1 MRISDW
7 SSDVCSSDL
16 LLGADLSAPLMDRH
30 AIERRLALVQWFH
43 DDSNLRGNMRGAL
56 KALPDIGRALGRIA
70 IGRGSPRDLG
80 QLRDGLNEARL
91 LRERMGRLPDMP
103 ALMAELLPLLDGH
116 GALIDLLSR
125 ALVPS
130 PPTETAQGGYI
141 ADGYD
146 AALDDLRRMAGDGR
160 RAIAALEAKYRTQ
173 TGITADRKSTPLNSS
188 HSCAHRM
195 SSSAIIKS

>member
-1 MRISDW
+1 
-7 SSDVCSSDL
+7 
-16 LLGADLSAPLMDRH
+16 
-30 AIERRLALVQWFH
+30 
-43 DDSNLRGNMRGAL
+43 MRGAL

-130 PPTETAQGGYI
+130 PPTETAQGGY
-141 ADGYD
+141 
-146 AALDDLRRMAGDGR
+146 
-160 RAIAALEAKYRTQ
+160 
-173 TGITADRKSTPLNSS
+173 TADEIGRG
-188 HSCAHRM
+188 SCREGGCQYG
-195 SSSAIIKS
+195 

>member
-1 MRISDW
+1 
-7 SSDVCSSDL
+7 
-16 LLGADLSAPLMDRH
+16 
-30 AIERRLALVQWFH
+30 
-43 DDSNLRGNMRGAL
+43 
-56 KALPDIGRALGRIA
+56 
-70 IGRGSPRDLG
+70 
-80 QLRDGLNEARL
+80 
-91 LRERMGRLPDMP
+91 MGRLPDMP

-160 RAIAALEAKYRTQ
+160 RALAALEAKYRTQ
-173 TGITADRKSTPLNSS
+173 TGSTAPKTRSNALLGYHIEVPPP
-188 HSCAHRM
+188 HGAAPM
-195 SSSAIIKS
+195 GGG

>member
-1 MRISDW
+1 
-7 SSDVCSSDL
+7 
-16 LLGADLSAPLMDRH
+16 
-30 AIERRLALVQWFH
+30 
-43 DDSNLRGNMRGAL
+43 
-56 KALPDIGRALGRIA
+56 
-70 IGRGSPRDLG
+70 
-80 QLRDGLNEARL
+80 
-91 LRERMGRLPDMP
+91 
-103 ALMAELLPLLDGH
+103 MAELLPLLDGH

-173 TGITADRKSTPLNSS
+173 TGITAPKIRHNAVLGYHVEVTSCQGDALMGEDSGFTHRQTLAGAVRLNSPDLN
-188 HSCAHRM
+188 AKEQRR
-195 SSSAIIKS
+195 AQAG

>member
-1 MRISDW
+1 
-7 SSDVCSSDL
+7 
-16 LLGADLSAPLMDRH
+16 
-30 AIERRLALVQWFH
+30 
-43 DDSNLRGNMRGAL
+43 
-56 KALPDIGRALGRIA
+56 
-70 IGRGSPRDLG
+70 
-80 QLRDGLNEARL
+80 
-91 LRERMGRLPDMP
+91 MGRLPDMP

-160 RAIAALEAKYRTQ
+160 RAIAALRSEEHTSELQSIMRISYAVFCLTQKTLRTQ
-173 TGITADRKSTPLNSS
+173 I
-188 HSCAHRM
+188 
-195 SSSAIIKS
+195 

>member
-56 KALPDIGRALGRIA
+56 KALPDIGRALGRVA

-80 QLRDGLNEARL
+80 QLRAGLNEARL
-91 LRERMGRLPDMP
+91 QIGRASCRER
-103 ALMAELLPLLDGH
+103 
-116 GALIDLLSR
+116 
-125 ALVPS
+125 VC
-130 PPTETAQGGYI
+130 QYV
-141 ADGYD
+141 
-146 AALDDLRRMAGDGR
+146 
-160 RAIAALEAKYRTQ
+160 
-173 TGITADRKSTPLNSS
+173 
-188 HSCAHRM
+188 
-195 SSSAIIKS
+195 

>member
-1 MRISDW
+1 
-7 SSDVCSSDL
+7 
-16 LLGADLSAPLMDRH
+16 
-30 AIERRLALVQWFH
+30 
-43 DDSNLRGNMRGAL
+43 
-56 KALPDIGRALGRIA
+56 
-70 IGRGSPRDLG
+70 
-80 QLRDGLNEARL
+80 
-91 LRERMGRLPDMP
+91 MGRLPDMP

-173 TGITADRKSTPLNSS
+173 TGITALKIRHNDELGYTVEVPSRHGDALMGDDSGFPHRHTPAGPVRFHSPDDRKRVGSGK
-188 HSCAHRM
+188 RV
-195 SSSAIIKS
+195 

>member
-1 MRISDW
+1 MHLMIDAATRESLEITQTMAGLRAGRLLVVIDRT
-7 SSDVCSSDL
+7 VTGAGAR
-16 LLGADLSAPLMDRH
+16 LLGANLAAPLMDRH
-30 AIERRLALVQWFH
+30 AIERRLALVQCFH

-125 ALVPS
+125 ALRS
-130 PPTETAQGGYI
+130 EEHTSELQS
-141 ADGYD
+141 
-146 AALDDLRRMAGDGR
+146 LMR
-160 RAIAALEAKYRTQ
+160 
-173 TGITADRKSTPLNSS
+173 
-188 HSCAHRM
+188 
-195 SSSAIIKS
+195 

>member
-1 MRISDW
+1 
-7 SSDVCSSDL
+7 
-16 LLGADLSAPLMDRH
+16 
-30 AIERRLALVQWFH
+30 
-43 DDSNLRGNMRGAL
+43 
-56 KALPDIGRALGRIA
+56 
-70 IGRGSPRDLG
+70 
-80 QLRDGLNEARL
+80 
-91 LRERMGRLPDMP
+91 MP

-160 RAIAALEAKYRTQ
+160 RAIAALEDKYPTQ
-173 TGITADRKSTPLNSS
+173 TGITELKIRHNAVPAYHIDVTVRHGDALMEEGKGYTNRQTTADAQS
-188 HSCAHRM
+188 
-195 SSSAIIKS
+195 

>member
-1 MRISDW
+1 
-7 SSDVCSSDL
+7 
-16 LLGADLSAPLMDRH
+16 
-30 AIERRLALVQWFH
+30 
-43 DDSNLRGNMRGAL
+43 MRGAL

-160 RAIAALEAKYRTQ
+160 REIGRA
-173 TGITADRKSTPLNSS
+173 
-188 HSCAHRM
+188 SCRERVCPYV
-195 SSSAIIKS
+195 